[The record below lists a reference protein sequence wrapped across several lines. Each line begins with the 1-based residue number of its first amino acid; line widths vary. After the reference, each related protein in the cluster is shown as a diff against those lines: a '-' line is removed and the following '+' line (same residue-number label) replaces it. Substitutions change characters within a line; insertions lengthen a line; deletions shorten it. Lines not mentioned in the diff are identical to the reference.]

1 MFEILGG
8 ALSKILGG
16 KTPEGE
22 SQILEM
28 VGEIFKG
35 KEEKKRAFL
44 LALEDKAM
52 EKAKL
57 EIEDT
62 QNARQMQVEALRQD
76 DKFSKR
82 FVYYFSAAV
91 ISIILLGLGGL
102 LYFDIPQQ
110 NEVLVTRIVDLFKD
124 LAMIIL
130 PFYFGTRIKRN
141 TENV

>member
-1 MFEILGG
+1 MFEILDG
-8 ALSKILGG
+8 ALKSILGG

-44 LALEDKAM
+44 LALQDKAM

-82 FVYYFSAAV
+82 FVYYFSSVV
-91 ISIILLGLGGL
+91 IAIILLGLGGL

-110 NEVLVTRIVDLFKD
+110 NEVLVTRVVDLFKD

-130 PFYFGTRIKRN
+130 PFYFGTRIN
-141 TENV
+141 TKKDA